1 MNASILGLMLAGVL
15 FAGSALAQP
24 SPRERRLAEPR
35 WEESRP
41 LATAPAGAVCRPW
54 CTRDLTPCDPPNFK
68 IADGRCLERQSG
80 D

>member
-1 MNASILGLMLAGVL
+1 MKIRTLALLLAGAI
-15 FAGSALAQP
+15 FAGDAAAQP
-24 SPRERRLAEPR
+24 APRERRPAEPR

-41 LATAPAGAVCRPW
+41 IATAPAGSVCRPW